1 MDKIVKTGL
10 KIDLHIHSCFSAKKD
25 GKKVK
30 DNTIQN
36 MPVLIE
42 KLTTQGVNICAITDH
57 DSFSYEMYS
66 TLKSAETRNG
76 SICKVLPGVEFS
88 VTFETEDSSPSTVHI
103 VTIFSDEEP
112 QKVQL
117 LESVLNT
124 IPPDLNETYS
134 EECFLRVLREI
145 NLDTILIAHQKNSLG
160 SRKPRKHDANS
171 LGDAKFHEFIY
182 SDYFEAF
189 EFKNRKN
196 EVLNKNYL
204 VQANLDEKVTF
215 VTGTD
220 CHDWS
225 VYPKEDTSDSLVEF
239 PYTFAKCLPT
249 FKGLVMAITDS
260 SRLKMDN
267 SFFSPD
273 KFTLESLS
281 FKTRNKEFSIPLSKG
296 INVIIGDNSI
306 GKSLLLHSI
315 TGFEKT
321 GDALAPAIKKGY
333 KSYLKRNSL
342 VIPKKLSIENIFYFD
357 MQGEIR
363 AKFEENHL
371 DATEFLSRYFPPNI
385 DEQPYKRLVE
395 NEINRMIDYLTN
407 KFSIDGEIHN
417 LASFTIA
424 VSDKPSESLV
434 FSHNLRSHKV
444 ETKQF
449 IDIISKIDELV
460 ILLNQMTDLQVDED
474 DRTYFETQR
483 ANILKMRSKYQTRA
497 NEISLENQRIE
508 AIAKSIQN
516 VALRHNRSISDRQKK
531 LDSFESNT
539 NTLKET
545 VISILKKLQKL
556 QRYSPHIEEVSIA
569 PNTNT
574 IFDYQFISRLNI
586 DKLNT
591 EYFLSHIAKVIRSKS
606 SIDWETITEKKLRD
620 ILLKYDE
627 SKPVLQFFKEA
638 MLDSIENDF
647 LPKKA
652 IIYQGMDKSDEL
664 SSGLNSKIYFDLLSY
679 ENTRDGIYIV
689 DQPEDNVSQ
698 TAIKTYLLARFKTM
712 GENRQVIMVTHNPQF
727 IVNLDVD
734 NIIYIFQDGDGFNA
748 YSGALEYA
756 DDTYSI
762 LDIVAKNIDG
772 GLDSIKKR
780 WKRYEK
786 ITAI

>member
-1 MDKIVKTGL
+1 
-10 KIDLHIHSCFSAKKD
+10 
-25 GKKVK
+25 
-30 DNTIQN
+30 
-36 MPVLIE
+36 
-42 KLTTQGVNICAITDH
+42 
-57 DSFSYEMYS
+57 
-66 TLKSAETRNG
+66 
-76 SICKVLPGVEFS
+76 
-88 VTFETEDSSPSTVHI
+88 
-103 VTIFSDEEP
+103 
-112 QKVQL
+112 
-117 LESVLNT
+117 
-124 IPPDLNETYS
+124 
-134 EECFLRVLREI
+134 
-145 NLDTILIAHQKNSLG
+145 
-160 SRKPRKHDANS
+160 
-171 LGDAKFHEFIY
+171 
-182 SDYFEAF
+182 
-189 EFKNRKN
+189 
-196 EVLNKNYL
+196 
-204 VQANLDEKVTF
+204 
-215 VTGTD
+215 
-220 CHDWS
+220 
-225 VYPKEDTSDSLVEF
+225 
-239 PYTFAKCLPT
+239 
-249 FKGLVMAITDS
+249 
-260 SRLKMDN
+260 
-267 SFFSPD
+267 
-273 KFTLESLS
+273 
-281 FKTRNKEFSIPLSKG
+281 
-296 INVIIGDNSI
+296 
-306 GKSLLLHSI
+306 
-315 TGFEKT
+315 
-321 GDALAPAIKKGY
+321 
-333 KSYLKRNSL
+333 
-342 VIPKKLSIENIFYFD
+342 

-395 NEINRMIDYLTN
+395 NELNRMIDYLTN
-407 KFSIDGEIHN
+407 KFSIDAEIHN

-516 VALRHNRSISDRQKK
+516 VASRHNRSISDRQKK
-531 LDSFESNT
+531 LESFESNT

-574 IFDYQFISRLNI
+574 IFDYQFISRLNV

-627 SKPVLQFFKEA
+627 SKPVLQFFKEV

-712 GENRQVIMVTHNPQF
+712 GENRQIIMVTHNPQF

>member
-36 MPVLIE
+36 VPVLIE

-66 TLKSAETRNG
+66 TLKSAETQNG

-145 NLDTILIAHQKNSLG
+145 DLDTILIAHQKNSLG

-260 SRLKMDN
+260 SRLKMVN

-273 KFTLESLS
+273 KFSLESLS

-315 TGFEKT
+315 TGFEKN
-321 GDALAPAIKKGY
+321 GDALAPAIKKG
-333 KSYLKRNSL
+333 
-342 VIPKKLSIENIFYFD
+342 
-357 MQGEIR
+357 
-363 AKFEENHL
+363 
-371 DATEFLSRYFPPNI
+371 
-385 DEQPYKRLVE
+385 
-395 NEINRMIDYLTN
+395 
-407 KFSIDGEIHN
+407 
-417 LASFTIA
+417 
-424 VSDKPSESLV
+424 
-434 FSHNLRSHKV
+434 
-444 ETKQF
+444 
-449 IDIISKIDELV
+449 
-460 ILLNQMTDLQVDED
+460 
-474 DRTYFETQR
+474 
-483 ANILKMRSKYQTRA
+483 
-497 NEISLENQRIE
+497 
-508 AIAKSIQN
+508 
-516 VALRHNRSISDRQKK
+516 
-531 LDSFESNT
+531 
-539 NTLKET
+539 
-545 VISILKKLQKL
+545 
-556 QRYSPHIEEVSIA
+556 
-569 PNTNT
+569 
-574 IFDYQFISRLNI
+574 
-586 DKLNT
+586 
-591 EYFLSHIAKVIRSKS
+591 
-606 SIDWETITEKKLRD
+606 
-620 ILLKYDE
+620 
-627 SKPVLQFFKEA
+627 
-638 MLDSIENDF
+638 
-647 LPKKA
+647 
-652 IIYQGMDKSDEL
+652 
-664 SSGLNSKIYFDLLSY
+664 
-679 ENTRDGIYIV
+679 
-689 DQPEDNVSQ
+689 
-698 TAIKTYLLARFKTM
+698 
-712 GENRQVIMVTHNPQF
+712 
-727 IVNLDVD
+727 
-734 NIIYIFQDGDGFNA
+734 
-748 YSGALEYA
+748 
-756 DDTYSI
+756 
-762 LDIVAKNIDG
+762 
-772 GLDSIKKR
+772 
-780 WKRYEK
+780 
-786 ITAI
+786 